1 MLRGLPDSN
10 CHGTSADL
18 EVLAG
23 SGHTLPASVLLH
35 LKLRRSTGS
44 SYA

>member
-18 EVLAG
+18 KVLAG
-23 SGHTLPASVLLH
+23 LGHTQVE
-35 LKLRRSTGS
+35 TID
-44 SYA
+44 